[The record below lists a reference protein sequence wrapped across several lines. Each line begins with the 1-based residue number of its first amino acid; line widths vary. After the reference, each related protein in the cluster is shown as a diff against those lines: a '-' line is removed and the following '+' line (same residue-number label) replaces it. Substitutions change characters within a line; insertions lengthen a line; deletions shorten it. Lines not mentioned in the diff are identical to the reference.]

1 VKKKIKGKIKFYYQ
15 LKFQFQLTS
24 KITFLEIFLFFRSG
38 RIAIKEGDNLKTLAS
53 NFCKAYSL
61 TKDVEDSLVE

>member
-1 VKKKIKGKIKFYYQ
+1 MQGEIRFYC
-15 LKFQFQLTS
+15 LSKSRFRRTS
-24 KITFLEIFLFFRSG
+24 KIHFFFEMFLFFRSG
-38 RIAIKEGDNLKTLAS
+38 RIAIKEGDNLKSLAS